1 MRAVILAGGRGSRL
15 QALTGDL
22 PKVLVPI
29 AGRPLLEYLFDVLR
43 YHGITDIVL
52 CTGHAAEKIEAWAGD
67 GTRFGVRIRS
77 SREAVPLG
85 TAGAVR
91 NVRYPLEE
99 TFLVLYGDVLCW
111 LDLSSLVCFH
121 RDKKAAATLVV
132 HPTSHPEDSDLVEID
147 AEGRITSF
155 SRPGSERRPRT
166 DLSSAALYVL
176 EPRSLFYIPPGVPKD
191 FVKDVFPEMLRA
203 GERLYGYRTAEY
215 LKDIGTPQRY
225 EEALEDVRQG
235 RYPGRGPAHQRSPEG
250 AQTS

>member
-15 QALTGDL
+15 QPLTGSL

-29 AGRPLLEYLFDVLR
+29 AGRPLLHYLFDVLR
-43 YHGITDIVL
+43 YHGITDIIL
-52 CTGHAAEKIEAWAGD
+52 CTGYAAETIEVWAGD
-67 GTRFGVRIRS
+67 GSRFGVSIRS

-111 LDLSSLVCFH
+111 LDLSSLIRFH
-121 RDKKAAATLVV
+121 REKKAAATLVV
-132 HPTSHPEDSDLVEID
+132 HPTTHPEDSDLVEID

-155 SRPGSERRPRT
+155 SRPGAERRHPT

-176 EPRSLFYIPPGVPKD
+176 EPRSLSYIPPGAPKD

-203 GERLYGYRTAEY
+203 GERVYGYRTAEY
-215 LKDIGTPQRY
+215 LKDIGTPERY
-225 EEALEDVRQG
+225 REALDDLLHG
-235 RYPGRGPAHQRSPEG
+235 RYPRPGSA
-250 AQTS
+250 